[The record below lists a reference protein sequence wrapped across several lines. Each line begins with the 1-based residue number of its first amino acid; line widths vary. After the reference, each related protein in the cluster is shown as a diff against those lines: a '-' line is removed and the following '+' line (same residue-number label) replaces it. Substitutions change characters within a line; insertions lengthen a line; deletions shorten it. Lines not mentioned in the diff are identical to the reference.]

1 MNELIEKGDYDLALN
16 SASSAYVPTPAYYL
30 DTYYVHNNNGY
41 KNEEL
46 NKLINQCKATDNM
59 EEKYTYTKQAQEL
72 AQEDVCIYTPA
83 LYGAVFALSKDV
95 VNFEF
100 NAAAHDFIVPYITDL
115 K

>member
-1 MNELIEKGDYDLALN
+1 MINRCERTIKMHYDYLVVGA
-16 SASSAYVPTPAYYL
+16 
-30 DTYYVHNNNGY
+30 G
-41 KNEEL
+41 
-46 NKLINQCKATDNM
+46 
-59 EEKYTYTKQAQEL
+59 
-72 AQEDVCIYTPA
+72 